1 VVETV
6 AIDRL
11 PSALDLGNHELVSL
25 VGGGG
30 KTTALFELGRRL
42 RGTRVLTTT
51 TKMHRARTD
60 GHPILF
66 APTDAELT
74 DALGANGS
82 VLVWRSDAGDK
93 VVGVDPEACDRW
105 FDLADHVVVEADGSR
120 QRPLTAPNPFE
131 PVVPSRTTVLVA
143 CVGSAALGRV
153 IADQCHRPLRIAAIA
168 GCSPYDRL
176 TPERLARLL
185 SSGRGLQKDQPAA
198 ARFAVVISNVTRT
211 DELFVVELGKRLAGH
226 TRVVAVAPL
235 E

>member
-198 ARFAVVISNVTRT
+198 ARFAVVISNVTQT
-211 DELFVVELGKRLAGH
+211 DELFVAELVERLAGH
-226 TRVVAVAPL
+226 TRVIAVGPL